1 MPKVPQ
7 QPSDRDPKTFL
18 SLLNVLLL
26 MTALVSVAG
35 LWKMSQAA

>member
-1 MPKVPQ
+1 MPKIPQ
-7 QPSDRDPKTFL
+7 QLSDKDPKTFL

-26 MTALVSVAG
+26 ITALVSFAG